1 MHIWQRGY
9 FYISYAGTNSYSLI
23 VLITQI
29 KSLDITTLDRLNL
42 RNANPVGILAG
53 RELQNGFEVDGST
66 TTSISSS
73 TEIKFKDHIDSTISI
88 LHLHSGLPNDIGE
101 YTT

>member
-1 MHIWQRGY
+1 M
-9 FYISYAGTNSYSLI
+9 
-23 VLITQI
+23 

-53 RELQNGFEVDGST
+53 RELQNGFGVDGST

-73 TEIKFKDHIDSTISI
+73 TETKFKDHIDNKISI
-88 LHLHSGLPNDIGE
+88 RHQNINGLPNDIEE
-101 YTT
+101 YAT